1 MMRSDEV
8 KPSFWGSLENI
19 LEFLVRDSRSQCVSA
34 LWKWLIVDI
43 VISIVSP

>member
-8 KPSFWGSLENI
+8 KASFWGSLENI
-19 LEFLVRDSRSQCVSA
+19 LEFLVRDSRSQFVSA